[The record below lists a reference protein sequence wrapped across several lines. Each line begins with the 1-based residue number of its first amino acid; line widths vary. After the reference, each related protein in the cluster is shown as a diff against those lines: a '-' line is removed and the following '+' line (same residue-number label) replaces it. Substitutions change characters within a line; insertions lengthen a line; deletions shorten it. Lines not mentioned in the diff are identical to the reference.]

1 MRISDWSSDVC
12 SSDLELEARFSVN
25 APALKRQT
33 RAAPD
38 RDGLSFP
45 CGGDNF
51 GGRKFDRAGDTE
63 LAEQRVYVAARNYAA
78 QQRASVG
85 CHEASNLR
93 IITKQVPDR
102 KKAADGEEE
111 ALAMGILAEPVAL
124 GRPAV
129 RSEERR
135 VGKVW
140 VSTGRARG
148 AAFQ

>member
-1 MRISDWSSDVC
+1 MRISDGSSDVC
-12 SSDLELEARFSVN
+12 SSDL
-25 APALKRQT
+25 
-33 RAAPD
+33 APD

-93 IITKQVPDR
+93 IITKTVPDR
-102 KKAADGEEE
+102 KKAAHGEDE
-111 ALAMGILAEPVAL
+111 APAIGILAEPVAL
-124 GRPAV
+124 GRPPIREGPGV
-129 RSEERR
+129 DPLPHPFPELPP
-135 VGKVW
+135 GPH
-140 VSTGRARG
+140 
-148 AAFQ
+148 F

>member
-1 MRISDWSSDVC
+1 MRISDGSSDVC
-12 SSDLELEARFSVN
+12 SSDL
-25 APALKRQT
+25 
-33 RAAPD
+33 APD

-111 ALAMGILAEPVAL
+111 ALAIGILAEPVAL

-129 RSEERR
+129 CEGPGVDRLPHAFLAIPGGDTLSFPGE
-135 VGKVW
+135 
-140 VSTGRARG
+140 SGRASWR
-148 AAFQ
+148 ARVCETV

>member
-93 IITKQVPDR
+93 LITKQVPDR
-102 KKAADGEEE
+102 KKAADGEAEPL
-111 ALAMGILAEPVAL
+111 ALGILA
-124 GRPAV
+124 GPAAQI
-129 RSEERR
+129 
-135 VGKVW
+135 G
-140 VSTGRARG
+140 RG
-148 AAFQ
+148 AGGGSG

>member
-1 MRISDWSSDVC
+1 MGFQRWQLPRIEPV
-12 SSDLELEARFSVN
+12 ELEARFSVN

-93 IITKQVPDR
+93 IITK
-102 KKAADGEEE
+102 
-111 ALAMGILAEPVAL
+111 I
-124 GRPAV
+124 
-129 RSEERR
+129 
-135 VGKVW
+135 
-140 VSTGRARG
+140 GRASCRERVC
-148 AAFQ
+148 QYV